1 MCIEP
6 ITTINHTIKSILSNE
21 KITLKI
27 KQVEDT
33 GSLIQI
39 TRPTDNVSTSDDI
52 YSTLIAPNLV
62 RMTLNTLFDVLQNMK
77 KYIDIEITIERK
89 SEYYNGY
96 TTLDGLK
103 ELEIYDKT
111 NELIIHIKNQTP
123 GVSSKPKIKL
133 QCIHLF
139 DDEALAN
146 AITNTM
152 KLDEYEFTKDDYV
165 NDYLTE
171 DDLYPSL
178 EEVLPRKLML
188 KLSIDN
194 RNTTD
199 NLNDMRNITVALD
212 INLYTDSC
220 TIDISKEV
228 PTMWEDEYDLTWNRE
243 QIYLGKTY
251 VAKETPL
258 SAGIDKSI
266 NDIEEIYKV
275 NTLLDLL
282 GDLILTYTKKS
293 NEPRKNKW

>member
-1 MCIEP
+1 MEP
-6 ITTINHTIKSILSNE
+6 ITTINHTIGSILGNE
-21 KITLKI
+21 KITLNI
-27 KQVEDT
+27 KQVKNT
-33 GSLIQI
+33 ASLIQI
-39 TRPTDNVSTSDDI
+39 TKSTDNVSTSDPI

-77 KYIDIEITIERK
+77 KYIDIEIAVERK

-111 NELIIHIKNQTP
+111 NELIIHIENKTLGTSTEPIVN
-123 GVSSKPKIKL
+123 L

-152 KLDEYEFTKDDYV
+152 KLDEYEFTKNDKV

-171 DDLYPSL
+171 EDLYPSL

-188 KLSIDN
+188 KLSINN
-194 RNTTD
+194 RDTTD
-199 NLNDMRNITVALD
+199 DLNDMKNITVALD
-212 INLYTDSC
+212 VNLYTDSC
-220 TIDISKEV
+220 IIDISKEV
-228 PTMWEDEYDLTWNRE
+228 PTMWEDEYDLTWDRE
-243 QIYLGKTY
+243 QIYLRKTY

-266 NDIEEIYKV
+266 NDSEEIYKI
-275 NTLLDLL
+275 NTILDLL
-282 GDLILTYTKKS
+282 GDLILMYTK
-293 NEPRKNKW
+293 N

>member
-1 MCIEP
+1 MEP
-6 ITTINHTIKSILSNE
+6 ITTINRTIESILSNE
-21 KITLKI
+21 KIKLKI

-39 TRPTDNVSTSDDI
+39 TKSTDNVSTSDPI

-62 RMTLNTLFDVLQNMK
+62 HMTLNTLFDVLQNMK
-77 KYIDIEITIERK
+77 KHIDIEITVERK

-111 NELIIHIKNQTP
+111 NELIIHIENKTP
-123 GVSSKPKIKL
+123 GISTEPIVNL

-152 KLDEYEFTKDDYV
+152 KLDEYTFTKDDKV
-165 NDYLTE
+165 NNYLTE
-171 DDLYPSL
+171 DDLYPNL
-178 EEVLPRKLML
+178 EDVLPRKLML
-188 KLSIDN
+188 NLSIDN
-194 RNTTD
+194 RHTVYD
-199 NLNDMRNITVALD
+199 DLNNENINIALD
-212 INLYTDSC
+212 INLYTNAC
-220 TIDISKEV
+220 IVDISKEV
-228 PTMWEDEYDLTWNRE
+228 SWDIK
-243 QIYLGKTY
+243 QIYFAKTY
-251 VAKETPL
+251 ITKETPL
-258 SAGIDKSI
+258 SAGINKTI

-275 NTLLDLL
+275 STILDLL

-293 NEPRKNKW
+293 NEPRKK

>member
-1 MCIEP
+1 MEP
-6 ITTINHTIKSILSNE
+6 ITTINRTIESILSNE

-27 KQVEDT
+27 KQDEDS
-33 GSLIQI
+33 GSFIKI
-39 TRPTDNVSTSDDI
+39 TKSTDNTFTNGDI
-52 YSTLIAPNLV
+52 YSTLIEPNLV

-77 KYIDIEITIERK
+77 KYIDIEIAVERK

-123 GVSSKPKIKL
+123 DVSSKPKIKL

-146 AITNTM
+146 AIENTM
-152 KLDEYEFTKDDYV
+152 KLDEYEFTKDDKV

-171 DDLYPSL
+171 EDLYPSL

-188 KLSIDN
+188 KLSIDS
-194 RNTTD
+194 RDTTD
-199 NLNDMRNITVALD
+199 DLNDMKNITVALD
-212 INLYTDSC
+212 VNLYTDSC
-220 TIDISKEV
+220 IIDISKKV
-228 PTMWEDEYDLTWNRE
+228 PTMWEDEYDLTWDRE

-258 SAGIDKSI
+258 STGIDKSI
-266 NDIEEIYKV
+266 NDSEEIYKIS
-275 NTLLDLL
+275 TILDLL
-282 GDLILTYTKKS
+282 GDLILMYTK
-293 NEPRKNKW
+293 N

>member
-1 MCIEP
+1 MDMEP
-6 ITTINHTIKSILSNE
+6 ITTINRTIESILSNE

-39 TRPTDNVSTSDDI
+39 TKLTDNVSASDSI
-52 YSTLIAPNLV
+52 YSTLIEPNLV

-77 KYIDIEITIERK
+77 KYIDIEIAVERK

-111 NELIIHIKNQTP
+111 NELIIHIKNKTP
-123 GVSSKPKIKL
+123 GASTEPIVNL

-152 KLDEYEFTKDDYV
+152 KLDEYEFTKDDIV

-199 NLNDMRNITVALD
+199 DLNDMRNITVALD
-212 INLYTDSC
+212 VNLYTDSC
-220 TIDISKEV
+220 IIDISKEV
-228 PTMWEDEYDLTWNRE
+228 PTMWEDEYDLTWDRK

-251 VAKETPL
+251 IDKETPL

-266 NDIEEIYKV
+266 NDSEEIYKISTIL
-275 NTLLDLL
+275 NLL
-282 GDLILTYTKKS
+282 GDLILTYTKS
-293 NEPRKNKW
+293 

>member
-1 MCIEP
+1 MSMEP
-6 ITTINHTIKSILSNE
+6 ITTINHTIGSILGNE
-21 KITLKI
+21 KITLNI
-27 KQVEDT
+27 KQVKNT
-33 GSLIQI
+33 ASFIQI
-39 TRPTDNVSTSDDI
+39 TKSTDNVSTSDPI

-77 KYIDIEITIERK
+77 KYIDIEIAVERK

-111 NELIIHIKNQTP
+111 NELIIHIENKTLGTSTEPIVN
-123 GVSSKPKIKL
+123 L

-152 KLDEYEFTKDDYV
+152 KLDEYEFTKDDKV

-171 DDLYPSL
+171 EDLYPSL

-194 RNTTD
+194 RDTTD
-199 NLNDMRNITVALD
+199 DLNDMKNITVALD
-212 INLYTDSC
+212 VNLYTDSC
-220 TIDISKEV
+220 IIDISKEV
-228 PTMWEDEYDLTWNRE
+228 PTMWEDEYDLTWDRK

-266 NDIEEIYKV
+266 NDSEEIYKIS
-275 NTLLDLL
+275 TILDLL
-282 GDLILTYTKKS
+282 GDLILMYTK
-293 NEPRKNKW
+293 N

>member
-1 MCIEP
+1 MGMEP
-6 ITTINHTIKSILSNE
+6 ITTINRTIESILSNE
-21 KITLKI
+21 KIKLKI

-39 TRPTDNVSTSDDI
+39 TKSTDNVSTSDPI

-62 RMTLNTLFDVLQNMK
+62 HMTLNTLFDVLQNMK
-77 KYIDIEITIERK
+77 KHIDIEITVERK

-111 NELIIHIKNQTP
+111 NELIIHIENKTP
-123 GVSSKPKIKL
+123 GISTEPIVNL

-152 KLDEYEFTKDDYV
+152 KLDEYTFTKDDKV
-165 NDYLTE
+165 NNYLTE
-171 DDLYPSL
+171 DDLYPNL
-178 EEVLPRKLML
+178 EDVLPRKLML
-188 KLSIDN
+188 NLSIDN
-194 RNTTD
+194 RHTVYD
-199 NLNDMRNITVALD
+199 DLNNENINIALD
-212 INLYTDSC
+212 INLYTNAC
-220 TIDISKEV
+220 IVDISKEV
-228 PTMWEDEYDLTWNRE
+228 SWDIK
-243 QIYLGKTY
+243 QIYFAKTY
-251 VAKETPL
+251 ITKETPL
-258 SAGIDKSI
+258 SAGINKTI

-275 NTLLDLL
+275 STILDLL

-293 NEPRKNKW
+293 NEPRKK